1 MCREQAARLP
11 AKPGCLGEG
20 HVNRTRI
27 GLMVLA
33 FGLLAAFF
41 LWSGRQP
48 GVDDHRVFRQLML
61 HFTLSRFDDP
71 IIVLGDSITEASTLP
86 RFLCGHAVINAGL
99 SGATTASDLGDW
111 LSGALAGK
119 RAALI
124 VVALGTNDVLAQ
136 RTQQAYEVNYG
147 KLLAQLS
154 TMASYVVVMAIP
166 AIEARGRVTVEM
178 RNELMRSIDNFNAI
192 LPSLAGNGAATFV
205 ALPPMPDPHT
215 IDGVHLNAAGYSVW
229 DAAALQGAASACNPH

>member
-111 LSGALAGK
+111 L
-119 RAALI
+119 
-124 VVALGTNDVLAQ
+124 
-136 RTQQAYEVNYG
+136 
-147 KLLAQLS
+147 
-154 TMASYVVVMAIP
+154 
-166 AIEARGRVTVEM
+166 
-178 RNELMRSIDNFNAI
+178 
-192 LPSLAGNGAATFV
+192 
-205 ALPPMPDPHT
+205 
-215 IDGVHLNAAGYSVW
+215 
-229 DAAALQGAASACNPH
+229 